1 MREGNVRHYLVVAAI
16 VLFLLLPLI
25 GTMLYALATNWQ
37 TTILPESYTL
47 DWFIK
52 LFADPRFLPSLCRSC
67 LVSSIS
73 ILVNLAAMI
82 PAIFIV
88 HVYLPRWDRLLQ
100 AVITIPFAI
109 PGVILA
115 VGLISIY
122 AKEPVAIA
130 GTIWILIGAYFVV
143 ILPFMY
149 WAIKN
154 SLNAI
159 NAVVLLEAA
168 ETMGAPAWKAFF
180 MVILPNILK
189 GVTHAATISFS
200 ILLGEFVI
208 ANILAGGSY
217 ETVQVFLYGRMKESG
232 HLSSAIV
239 VVYYLLIFIVS
250 AVLILLGGL
259 WNKRPET

>member
-1 MREGNVRHYLVVAAI
+1 MREGNIRHYLVVAVI
-16 VLFLLLPLI
+16 VLFLLLPLV

-37 TTILPESYTL
+37 TTILPDSYTL
-47 DWFIK
+47 AWFIK
-52 LFADPRFLPSLCRSC
+52 LFADPRFLPSLGRSC
-67 LVSSIS
+67 LISSIA
-73 ILVNLAAMI
+73 ILVNLATLI
-82 PAIFIV
+82 PTIFII
-88 HVYLPRWDRLLQ
+88 HVYLPRWDYLLR
-100 AVITIPFAI
+100 AIITIPFAI

-115 VGLISIY
+115 VGLITIY
-122 AKEPVAIA
+122 SQEPVAIA

-159 NAVVLLEAA
+159 NAVVLLDAA

-180 MVILPNILK
+180 LVILPNILK
-189 GVTHAATISFS
+189 GVTHAAMISFS

-239 VVYYLLIFIVS
+239 VVYYLMIFIVS

-259 WNKRPET
+259 WNKRPEA